1 LPSKHH
7 VLKQLITENCFLSA
21 IILHDATLCMLSG
34 RGLESS
40 DVSSVGVPYNVALG
54 KGPAAIDEYF
64 RTAQAAVK
72 SMREPLSAGAGP
84 LLSPIDQLRLELDE
98 LWPDGACVTKDKQG
112 RLFLPGLARIM
123 KGPTR
128 HTAGFVHVD
137 DMVSHHLV
145 LQTHCS
151 KCCAVIPQHY

>member
-1 LPSKHH
+1 M
-7 VLKQLITENCFLSA
+7 
-21 IILHDATLCMLSG
+21 CMLAG

-40 DVSSVGVPYNVALG
+40 DVSSIGVPYNVALG

-64 RTAQAAVK
+64 KTAQAAVK

-112 RLFLPGLARIM
+112 KLFLPGLARIM

-137 DMVSHHLV
+137 DMVSRHLLLSTTVANTV
-145 LQTHCS
+145 L
-151 KCCAVIPQHY
+151 

>member
-1 LPSKHH
+1 LTSKHH
-7 VLKQLITENCFLSA
+7 ESNQLITESFSLSA
-21 IILHDATLCMLSG
+21 IISHDATLCMLSG

-40 DVSSVGVPYNVALG
+40 DVSSIGVPYNVALG

-72 SMREPLSAGAGP
+72 SMREPLAAGAGP

-98 LWPDGACVTKDKQG
+98 LWPDGVGITKDKHG

-137 DMVSHHLV
+137 DMVSHHLIHY
-145 LQTHCS
+145 TNYS
-151 KCCAVIPQHY
+151 KHNC